1 MRGMVDG
8 GIELWLLALGEAV
21 AAMDMFAIIACHFCH
36 IIDVEIFVILSTWA
50 TARPAVNVA
59 ALITVLFRAS
69 QILPAL
75 ALALQSGQGTRG
87 R

>member
-1 MRGMVDG
+1 MVDG

-50 TARPAVNVA
+50 TARPAVNLA
-59 ALITVLFRAS
+59 ALLFRAS

-75 ALALQSGQGTRG
+75 ALALQSGQGTIG

>member
-1 MRGMVDG
+1 MVDG

-50 TARPAVNVA
+50 TARPPAVNFA
-59 ALITVLFRAS
+59 ALLFRAS

-75 ALALQSGQGTRG
+75 ALALQSGQGTR
-87 R
+87 RR